1 MTHAHTPLVPLSIAP
16 VTRSAMPP
24 EPQAQRDQN
33 LAQQDRPGLD
43 QAAIPAP
50 AFSPELLARMS
61 KNGPRYTS
69 YPTADRY
76 TPAFGPDDY
85 QAALQVRA
93 RTPGQPLSLYI
104 HIPFCESVCYYCAC
118 NKIVTRHHD
127 RASRYLA
134 ALEREIALHTA
145 VLGEGEPVSQL
156 HFGGGTPTFLSDDEL
171 DRLMQVLRA
180 RFAFQPDAEI
190 SIEVDP
196 RTVSAERLAHL
207 ARLGFNR
214 LSLGVQD
221 FDEAVQRA
229 IHRVQPFE
237 QVEAL
242 MRSARELG
250 FASINMD
257 LIYGLPLQSAASFA
271 RTIALVGALRPDRI
285 ALYAYAHLPERFKPQ
300 RRILDSDLPDPATR
314 VGLLGSAIAGF
325 LELGY
330 VYIGMDH
337 FALPEDS
344 LARARASGQLQRN
357 FQGYSTQPDCDLV
370 ALGVSSIGR
379 VGSVYAQNVKTL
391 DAYYERIEAGRFATE
406 RGLQCTP
413 DDLVRRD
420 IIMALMCRGEVDL
433 ADHVSHC
440 GGTCGSAC
448 RRSDTDRVAEQYPTE
463 LARLRELEALELC
476 SLDGSR
482 VRVTPQGWYFVRA
495 IAMTFDRR
503 LRDDAVAG
511 RYSRI
516 A

>member
-1 MTHAHTPLVPLSIAP
+1 MLAMATPIPITMHTPTPA
-16 VTRSAMPP
+16 A
-24 EPQAQRDQN
+24 
-33 LAQQDRPGLD
+33 
-43 QAAIPAP
+43 QAACAP
-50 AFSPELLARMS
+50 EFSPALLARMA

-76 TPAFGPDDY
+76 SPTFGERHY
-85 QAALQVRA
+85 RVALEARA
-93 RTPGQPLSLYI
+93 RRAGEPLSLYI

-127 RASRYLA
+127 RATRYLA
-134 ALEREIALHTA
+134 ALEREIALHTE

-156 HFGGGTPTFLSDDEL
+156 HFGGGTPTFLSDEEL
-171 DRLMQVLRA
+171 ERLMAVLRT

-196 RTVSAERLAHL
+196 RTVGRERLAHL

-221 FDEAVQRA
+221 FDAAVQHA
-229 IHRVQPFE
+229 IHRVQPYA

-242 MRSARELG
+242 MHDARALG

-257 LIYGLPLQSAASFA
+257 LIYGLPKQTAASFA
-271 RTIALVGALRPDRI
+271 RTIEQVGVLRPDRV

-300 RRILDSDLPDPATR
+300 RRILDADLPDAAAK
-314 VGLLGSAIAGF
+314 VALLGSAIAGF
-325 LELGY
+325 LALGY

-337 FALPEDS
+337 FALPGDS
-344 LARARASGQLQRN
+344 LAQARAAGQLQRN

-379 VGSVYAQNVKTL
+379 IGDVYAQNAKTL
-391 DAYYERIEAGRFATE
+391 EDYYARIESGRFATE
-406 RGLQCTP
+406 RGLQCTA

-420 IIMALMCRGEVDL
+420 IIMAIMCRGEVDL
-433 ADHVSHC
+433 AAFVSHC

-448 RRSDTDRVAEQYPTE
+448 RKTDAARVAEQYAPE
-463 LARLRELEALELC
+463 WARLEELQEMGLC
-476 SLDGSR
+476 TLTGSR
-482 VRVTPQGWYFVRA
+482 LSVTPTGWYFVRA
-495 IAMTFDRR
+495 IAMVFDRR